1 MASLCASLQK
11 QTQRRATVLAKRLES
26 EARDGTLGRVLVYG
40 PEDVT
45 GDHEWDGDL
54 PTDAV
59 EKGMKLYGRCRCSG
73 VPRTPHREYSEYPM

>member
-1 MASLCASLQK
+1 MPPSLQK

-59 EKGMKLYGRCRCSG
+59 EKGMKLYGRCRCF
-73 VPRTPHREYSEYPM
+73 